1 MIFKRPYVIG
11 LTAALLL
18 AIVLLNLP
26 AQTTSRLKFA
36 LGSLFIPLFGM
47 ARAAEKASDATG
59 ARLLPKAVLVNEVEK
74 LRRENEE
81 LKIEVMQTRELAREN
96 DALRDAVGWQKRLP
110 WKTRVA
116 QVVSRDPANWWRS
129 MEINLGGKDGVV
141 KDLPVITKMG
151 LVGRVND
158 VGNSS
163 SRVVLLGDPNCR
175 VSAVVDNSS
184 GDTGQILPGEATV
197 LDESI
202 VEMTYITRHS
212 HAIPG
217 QKVFTSGLDGLPKN
231 IPIGHIT
238 DTNSVGYGLY
248 IEARIKLSANLREM
262 EEVFVLFP

>member
-1 MIFKRPYVIG
+1 
-11 LTAALLL
+11 
-18 AIVLLNLP
+18 
-26 AQTTSRLKFA
+26 
-36 LGSLFIPLFGM
+36 
-47 ARAAEKASDATG
+47 
-59 ARLLPKAVLVNEVEK
+59 
-74 LRRENEE
+74 
-81 LKIEVMQTRELAREN
+81 
-96 DALRDAVGWQKRLP
+96 
-110 WKTRVA
+110 
-116 QVVSRDPANWWRS
+116 
-129 MEINLGGKDGVV
+129 
-141 KDLPVITKMG
+141 MG
-151 LVGRVND
+151 LVGRVNE

-175 VSAVVDNSS
+175 VSAVVDNSA

-248 IEARIKLSANLREM
+248 IEARIKLSANLHEM